1 MADTRFGNFQQLMQG
16 KKPMTAKEA
25 WIMLNELGLLAQ
37 EFVPGATSVRKLLEG
52 KPIEALYDLQDW
64 IPGNAAWQN
73 FINGRDQDW
82 VRNGLDAMAVANPL
96 TKGVSKVMRAVEK
109 VPKGGKEGFISLTKP
124 TGQNKLNDVIQA
136 SNAAGQTITP
146 AIEKEIR
153 DHIGLFNQMKRN
165 PSRSLQ
171 KQISNHYDR
180 ITPEAKQ
187 VIDGY
192 LGQKLGGLKK
202 PEGFESWPANE
213 RKKFLEDHFYTDLY
227 MSPEEGLKKSK
238 LLKDENYGGHYDYGT
253 IYSDV
258 LTSDD
263 YLKALMDKE
272 AEEKAAAQAAEKATA
287 QAPITMTE
295 VQDLSTGILPGQ
307 SSTPKGGTRPA
318 YDHSKQFM
326 DTELKQVP
334 GIDRTGMSYGD
345 NTDAFYDIYKAWR
358 DSKPESRKK
367 ASDFLGYD
375 VAGSEA
381 IMNVIHEARTGK
393 NRSKN
398 MVRQTDPYY
407 NAGIVGDENKRLWDK
422 IKLLRDQGKSDTEIR
437 SLLQKDLDKYQG
449 NVERLKAR
457 MPSKAPGPG
466 LFNYEGANTRALNAT
481 PSEEARALKALGIDT
496 PEYDELERLG
506 NFYRVFFPY

>member
-1 MADTRFGNFQQLMQG
+1 MADTRFGNVQQFVQG

-25 WIMLNELGLLAQ
+25 WLMLNELGLLAQ

-82 VRNGLDAMAVANPL
+82 VRNGIDAMSVASPL

-124 TGQNKLNDVIQA
+124 TGQNKLKDVIEA

-153 DHIGLFNQMKRN
+153 DHIGIYNQAKSN

-171 KQISNHYDR
+171 KQLSNHYNR

-192 LGQKLGGLKK
+192 LGQWQPYGYK
-202 PEGFESWPANE
+202 PKGFDNWPAQDRIKYYE
-213 RKKFLEDHFYTDLY
+213 DQVASLPVPLE
-227 MSPEEGLKKSK
+227 EVVKKSK
-238 LLKDENYGGHYDYGT
+238 QLKNENYGGHQDYGV
-253 IYSDV
+253 IYKDAIN
-258 LTSDD
+258 TDD
-263 YLKALMDKE
+263 YMKALLDKE
-272 AEEKAAAQAAEKATA
+272 AEEKAAAQAAA
-287 QAPITMTE
+287 QTPITMTE

-307 SSTPKGGTRPA
+307 SSTPKGSTRQT

-345 NTDAFYDIYKAWR
+345 NTDAFYDIYNAWR
-358 DSKPESRKK
+358 NSNPESRKG
-367 ASDFLGYD
+367 ASKLAGYD
-375 VAGSEA
+375 IAGSEA
-381 IMNVIHEARTGK
+381 IMNVVREARNGK
-393 NRSKN
+393 TRSKST
-398 MVRQTDPYY
+398 VRQTDPYY

-422 IKLLRDQGKSDTEIR
+422 IKLFRDSGKSDAEIR
-437 SLLQKDLDKYQG
+437 SILQKDLDKYQG

-457 MPSKAPGPG
+457 MPSKAPGAVV
-466 LFNYEGANTRALNAT
+466 FDYEGAKTPALKAT

-496 PEYDELERLG
+496 QEYDELERLG
-506 NFYRVFFPY
+506 DFYRVFFPQ

>member
-1 MADTRFGNFQQLMQG
+1 MADTRFGNIQQFAQG

-25 WIMLNELGLLAQ
+25 WLMLNELGLLAQ

-73 FINGRDQDW
+73 FINGREQDW
-82 VRNGLDAMAVANPL
+82 VRNGIDAMSVANPL

-109 VPKGGKEGFISLTKP
+109 VPKGGKGGFITLTKP
-124 TGQNKLNDVIQA
+124 TGQNKLNDVIAA

-192 LGQKLGGLKK
+192 IGQKLGALKK
-202 PEGFESWPANE
+202 PDGYDSWPAKD
-213 RKKFLEDHFYTDLY
+213 RQKFLEDHFYTELH
-227 MSPEEGLKKSK
+227 MSPEEVIEKTK
-238 LLKDENYGGHYDYGT
+238 LAKDQNYGGHYDYGT
-253 IYSDV
+253 LYSDV

-263 YLKALMDKE
+263 YMKALMDKE
-272 AEEKAAAQAAEKATA
+272 VEEKAAAQAAE

-295 VQDLSTGILPGQ
+295 VKDLSTGILP
-307 SSTPKGGTRPA
+307 SEASVSLGGGARPT
-318 YDHSKQFM
+318 YNHSRPFM

-358 DSKPESRKK
+358 DSENPREAYAKLRALK
-367 ASDFLGYD
+367 D
-375 VAGSEA
+375 EA
-381 IMNVIHEARTGK
+381 INGK
-393 NRSKN
+393 KRKSTSAIRS
-398 MVRQTDPYY
+398 VDPYY
-407 NAGIVGDENKRLWDK
+407 NAGVVGDKNNKLWSK
-422 IKLLRDQGKSDTEIR
+422 IKGLREQGKTDTEIR
-437 SLLQKDLDKYQG
+437 SLLKGWFDEYQG
-449 NVERLKAR
+449 DLERFKAR
-457 MPSKAPGPG
+457 MPSKQKESMF
-466 LFNYEGANTRALNAT
+466 LHDGALTNTFRAT

-506 NFYRVFFPY
+506 NFYRVFFPQ

>member
-1 MADTRFGNFQQLMQG
+1 MADTRFGNFQQLAQG

-82 VRNGLDAMAVANPL
+82 VRNGLDAMAIANPL

-124 TGQNKLNDVIQA
+124 TGQNKLNDVIEA

-171 KQISNHYDR
+171 KQISNHYNR

-213 RKKFLEDHFYTDLY
+213 RKKFLEDQFYTDLY

-238 LLKDENYGGHYDYGT
+238 LAKDENYGGHYDYGT

-258 LTSDD
+258 LTTDD
-263 YLKALMDKE
+263 YMKALMDKE
-272 AEEKAAAQAAEKATA
+272 AEEKAAAQAAA

-307 SSTPKGGTRPA
+307 SSTPKGGARQT

-334 GIDRTGMSYGD
+334 GIDRTGMSYGYD
-345 NTDAFYDIYKAWR
+345 TDAFYDIYKAWR
-358 DSKPESRKK
+358 DSKPDVHTKNVSEH
-367 ASDFLGYD
+367 LGYD
-375 VAGSEA
+375 VAGTQSLR
-381 IMNVIHEARTGK
+381 NLSREAREGK
-393 NRSKN
+393 NRSKSS
-398 MVRQTDPYY
+398 VRQTDPYY

-422 IKLLRDQGKSDTEIR
+422 IKLFRESGKSDAEIR
-437 SLLQKDLDKYQG
+437 SILQKDLDKYQG

-457 MPSKAPGPG
+457 MPSKAS
-466 LFNYEGANTRALNAT
+466 NKNKIDYEGANTLVLRAT
-481 PSEEARALKALGIDT
+481 PSEEARALKALGINT

>member
-1 MADTRFGNFQQLMQG
+1 MADTRFGNFQQLAQG

-52 KPIEALYDLQDW
+52 KPKEALYELQDW

-73 FINGRDQDW
+73 FINGREQDW
-82 VRNGLDAMAVANPL
+82 VRNALDAMVIAKPFARGA
-96 TKGVSKVMRAVEK
+96 KKVMEAVEK
-109 VPKGGKEGFISLTKP
+109 VPKGGKGGFISLTKP
-124 TGQNKLNDVIQA
+124 TGQNKLNDVIEA

-202 PEGFESWPANE
+202 PEGFNSWPADE

-238 LLKDENYGGHYDYGT
+238 LAKDKNYGGHYDYGT
-253 IYSDV
+253 LYSDV

-263 YLKALMDKE
+263 YMKALMDKE
-272 AEEKAAAQAAEKATA
+272 AEEKAAAQAAA

-307 SSTPKGGTRPA
+307 SSTPKGGTRQT

-334 GIDRTGMSYGD
+334 GIDRTGMSYGYD
-345 NTDAFYDIYKAWR
+345 TDAFYDIYKAWR
-358 DSKPESRKK
+358 DSKPESRKG
-367 ASDFLGYD
+367 ASKLAGYD

-381 IMNVIHEARTGK
+381 IMNVAREARNGK
-393 NRSKN
+393 TRSKST
-398 MVRQTDPYY
+398 VRQTDPYY

-422 IKLLRDQGKSDTEIR
+422 INFLRDGGKSDAEIR
-437 SLLQKDLDKYQG
+437 SILQKDLDKYQG

-457 MPSKAPGPG
+457 MPSKAPGAV
-466 LFNYEGANTRALNAT
+466 LFDYEGAKTPALKAT
-481 PSEEARALKALGIDT
+481 PSEEARALRALGINT

-506 NFYRVFFPY
+506 NFYRVFFPQ

>member
-1 MADTRFGNFQQLMQG
+1 MADTRFGNFQQLAQG

-25 WIMLNELGLLAQ
+25 WLMLNELGLLAQ

-52 KPIEALYDLQDW
+52 KPVEALYDLQDW

-73 FINGRDQDW
+73 FINGREQDW
-82 VRNGLDAMAVANPL
+82 VRNGIDAMSIANPL

-153 DHIGLFNQMKRN
+153 DHIGIYNQMKRN

-171 KQISNHYDR
+171 KQLSNHYDR

-192 LGQKLGGLKK
+192 LGQWQQYGYK
-202 PEGFESWPANE
+202 PKGFDNWPAQDRIKYYE
-213 RKKFLEDHFYTDLY
+213 DQVASLPVPLE
-227 MSPEEGLKKSK
+227 EVVKKSK
-238 LLKDENYGGHYDYGT
+238 QLKNENYGGHQDYGV
-253 IYSDV
+253 IYKDAIS
-258 LTSDD
+258 TDD
-263 YLKALMDKE
+263 YMKALLDKE
-272 AEEKAAAQAAEKATA
+272 AEEKAAAQAAAQAAE

-307 SSTPKGGTRPA
+307 ASTPKGGTRQT

-334 GIDRTGMSYGD
+334 GIDRTGMSYGGD
-345 NTDAFYDIYKAWR
+345 TDAFYDIYKAWR
-358 DSKPESRKK
+358 DSKPDVHTKK
-367 ASDFLGYD
+367 TSEHLGYD
-375 VAGSEA
+375 VAGTQSLRDLSR
-381 IMNVIHEARTGK
+381 EAREGK
-393 NRSKN
+393 NRSKY
-398 MVRQTDPYY
+398 MVQQTDPYY
-407 NAGIVGDENKRLWDK
+407 NAGIVGDKNKRLWDK
-422 IKLLRDQGKSDTEIR
+422 IKLLRDSGKSDTEIR
-437 SLLQKDLDKYQG
+437 SILQKDLDKYQG
-449 NVERLKAR
+449 DVERLKAR
-457 MPSKAPGPG
+457 MPSKAPSKSM
-466 LFNYEGANTRALNAT
+466 FNYEGANTMVLKAT

-506 NFYRVFFPY
+506 NFYRVFFPQ

>member
-1 MADTRFGNFQQLMQG
+1 MADTRFGNIQQFAQG

-25 WIMLNELGLLAQ
+25 WLMLNELGLLAQ

-52 KPIEALYDLQDW
+52 KPVEALYDLQDW

-73 FINGRDQDW
+73 FINGREQDW
-82 VRNGLDAMAVANPL
+82 VRNGIDAMSVASPL
-96 TKGVSKVMRAVEK
+96 TKGVSKVMKAVEK

-124 TGQNKLNDVIQA
+124 TGQNKLKDVIEA

-153 DHIGLFNQMKRN
+153 DHIGIYNQAKSN
-165 PSRSLQ
+165 PSRSVQ
-171 KQISNHYDR
+171 KQLTNHYNR

-192 LGQKLGGLKK
+192 LGQWQPYGYK
-202 PEGFESWPANE
+202 PKGFDNWPAQDRIKYYE
-213 RKKFLEDHFYTDLY
+213 DQVASLPVPLE
-227 MSPEEGLKKSK
+227 EVVKKSK
-238 LLKDENYGGHYDYGT
+238 QLKNENYGGHQDYGV
-253 IYSDV
+253 IYKDAIS
-258 LTSDD
+258 TDD
-263 YLKALMDKE
+263 YMKALLDKE
-272 AEEKAAAQAAEKATA
+272 AEEKAAAQAAE

-307 SSTPKGGTRPA
+307 SSTPKGGTRQT

-375 VAGSEA
+375 AAGSEA
-381 IMNVIHEARTGK
+381 IMNVVHEARIGK

-398 MVRQTDPYY
+398 TVRQTDPYY
-407 NAGIVGDENKRLWDK
+407 NAGIVGDENKRLWNK
-422 IKLLRDQGKSDTEIR
+422 IKLLREQGKSDAEIR

-449 NVERLKAR
+449 NLERFKAR

-466 LFNYEGANTRALNAT
+466 HFDYEGADTQAFRAT
-481 PSEEARALKALGIDT
+481 PSEEARALNALGINT

-506 NFYRVFFPY
+506 NFYRVFFPQ

>member
-1 MADTRFGNFQQLMQG
+1 MADTRFGNIQQFAQG

-52 KPIEALYDLQDW
+52 KPKEALYELQDW

-73 FINGRDQDW
+73 FINGREQDW
-82 VRNGLDAMAVANPL
+82 TRNAVDAMSIANPL

-124 TGQNKLNDVIQA
+124 TGQNKLKDVIEA

-153 DHIGLFNQMKRN
+153 DHIGIYNQAKSN

-171 KQISNHYDR
+171 KQLSNHYNR

-192 LGQKLGGLKK
+192 LGQWQSYGYK
-202 PEGFESWPANE
+202 PKGFDNWPAQDRIKYYE
-213 RKKFLEDHFYTDLY
+213 DQVASLPVPLE
-227 MSPEEGLKKSK
+227 EVVKKSK
-238 LLKDENYGGHYDYGT
+238 QLKNENYGGHQDYGV
-253 IYSDV
+253 IYKDAIS
-258 LTSDD
+258 TDD
-263 YLKALMDKE
+263 YMKALLDKE
-272 AEEKAAAQAAEKATA
+272 AEEKAAAQAAAE
-287 QAPITMTE
+287 APITMTE

-307 SSTPKGGTRPA
+307 ASTPKGGTRQT
-318 YDHSKQFM
+318 YDHSRPFM
-326 DTELKQVP
+326 DTELKQIP

-345 NTDAFYDIYKAWR
+345 NTDAFYDVYKAWR
-358 DSKPESRKK
+358 DSENPREAYAKLRALK
-367 ASDFLGYD
+367 D
-375 VAGSEA
+375 EA
-381 IMNVIHEARTGK
+381 IKGK
-393 NRSKN
+393 KRKSTSAIRS
-398 MVRQTDPYY
+398 VDPYY
-407 NAGIVGDENKRLWDK
+407 NAGVVGDKNNKLWSK
-422 IKLLRDQGKSDTEIR
+422 IKGLREQGKTDTEIR
-437 SLLQKDLDKYQG
+437 SLLKGWLDEYQG
-449 NVERLKAR
+449 DLERFKAR
-457 MPSKAPGPG
+457 MPSKQKESM
-466 LFNYEGANTRALNAT
+466 FVHDGALTNTFRAT
-481 PSEEARALKALGIDT
+481 PSEEARALNALGINT

>member
-25 WIMLNELGLLAQ
+25 WLMLNELGLLAQ

-52 KPIEALYDLQDW
+52 KPVEALHELQDW

-73 FINGRDQDW
+73 FINGREQDW
-82 VRNGLDAMAVANPL
+82 VRNGIDAMSVANPL

-109 VPKGGKEGFISLTKP
+109 VPKGGKGGFISLTKP

-153 DHIGLFNQMKRN
+153 DHIGIYNQAKSN
-165 PSRSLQ
+165 PTRSLK
-171 KQISNHYDR
+171 KQLTNHYNR

-192 LGQKLGGLKK
+192 LGQWQLYGYK
-202 PEGFESWPANE
+202 PKEFDNWPAQDRIKYYE
-213 RKKFLEDHFYTDLY
+213 DQVASLPVPLE
-227 MSPEEGLKKSK
+227 EVVKKSK
-238 LLKDENYGGHYDYGT
+238 QLKNENYGGHQDYGV
-253 IYSDV
+253 IYKDAIS
-258 LTSDD
+258 TDD
-263 YLKALMDKE
+263 YMKALLDKE
-272 AEEKAAAQAAEKATA
+272 AEEKAAAQAAE

-307 SSTPKGGTRPA
+307 SSTPKGGTIHT
-318 YDHSKQFM
+318 YDHSRPFM

-358 DSKPESRKK
+358 DSENPPEAYAKLRALK
-367 ASDFLGYD
+367 D
-375 VAGSEA
+375 EA
-381 IMNVIHEARTGK
+381 IKGK
-393 NRSKN
+393 KRKSPSAIRS
-398 MVRQTDPYY
+398 VDPYY
-407 NAGIVGDENKRLWDK
+407 NAGVVGDKNNKLWSK
-422 IKLLRDQGKSDTEIR
+422 IKNLREQGKTDTEIR
-437 SLLQKDLDKYQG
+437 SLLKGWLNEYQG
-449 NVERLKAR
+449 DLERFKAR
-457 MPSKAPGPG
+457 MPSKQKESMF
-466 LFNYEGANTRALNAT
+466 LHDGALTNTFRAT
-481 PSEEARALKALGIDT
+481 PSEEARALKALGVDT

-506 NFYRVFFPY
+506 NFYRVFFPQ

>member
-73 FINGRDQDW
+73 FINGREQDW
-82 VRNGLDAMAVANPL
+82 VRNGMDAMAIANPL

-202 PEGFESWPANE
+202 PEGFDNWPVNE

-238 LLKDENYGGHYDYGT
+238 LAKDENYGGHYDYGT

-258 LTSDD
+258 ITTDD
-263 YLKALMDKE
+263 YMKALMDKV
-272 AEEKAAAQAAEKATA
+272 AEEKAAAQAAQAAA

-295 VQDLSTGILPGQ
+295 VKDLSTGILP
-307 SSTPKGGTRPA
+307 SEASVSLGGTRSA
-318 YDHSKQFM
+318 YNHSRPFM

-345 NTDAFYDIYKAWR
+345 NTDAFYDVYKAWR
-358 DSKPESRKK
+358 DSENPREAYAKLRALK
-367 ASDFLGYD
+367 D
-375 VAGSEA
+375 EA
-381 IMNVIHEARTGK
+381 IKGK
-393 NRSKN
+393 KRKSTSAIRS
-398 MVRQTDPYY
+398 VDPYY
-407 NAGIVGDENKRLWDK
+407 NAGVVGDKNNKLWSK
-422 IKLLRDQGKSDTEIR
+422 IKGLRAQGKTDTEIR
-437 SLLQKDLDKYQG
+437 SLLKGWFNEYQG
-449 NVERLKAR
+449 DLERFKAR
-457 MPSKAPGPG
+457 MPSKQKESMF
-466 LFNYEGANTRALNAT
+466 LYDGALTNTFRAT

>member
-1 MADTRFGNFQQLMQG
+1 MADTRFGNFQQLAQG

-25 WIMLNELGLLAQ
+25 WLMLNELGLLAQ

-52 KPIEALYDLQDW
+52 KPKEALYELADW
-64 IPGNAAWQN
+64 IPGNAALQN
-73 FINGRDQDW
+73 FVNGKEQDW
-82 VRNGLDAMAVANPL
+82 LRNALDAMVIAKPFARGA
-96 TKGVSKVMRAVEK
+96 KKVMEAVEK
-109 VPKGGKEGFISLTKP
+109 VPKGGKGGFINLTKP
-124 TGQNKLNDVIQA
+124 TGQNKLNDVIEA

-180 ITPEAKQ
+180 ISPEAKQ

-202 PEGFESWPANE
+202 PDGYDSWPAKD
-213 RKKFLEDHFYTDLY
+213 RQKFLEDYINVEKH
-227 MSPEEGLKKSK
+227 MSPDEFLEKSK
-238 LLKDENYGGHYDYGT
+238 LAKDKNYGGHYDYGT
-253 IYSDV
+253 LYSDV

-263 YLKALMDKE
+263 YMKALMDKE
-272 AEEKAAAQAAEKATA
+272 AEEKAAAQAAA

-295 VQDLSTGILPGQ
+295 VQDLSTGILPGK
-307 SSTPKGGTRPA
+307 SSTPKGGTRKT

-345 NTDAFYDIYKAWR
+345 DTDAFYDIYKAWR

-367 ASDFLGYD
+367 TSEWLGYD
-375 VAGSEA
+375 AAGSEA
-381 IMNVIHEARTGK
+381 IQAVIREARTGK

-422 IKLLRDQGKSDTEIR
+422 IKLLRESGKSDEEIR
-437 SLLQKDLDKYQG
+437 SILQKDLDKYQG

-457 MPSKAPGPG
+457 MPSKAPGVG
-466 LFNYEGANTRALNAT
+466 RFDYEGANTQALNAT